1 MSNQRRGH
9 GLIESL
15 RADVHERTEAPDGV
29 MRLII
34 GYKAVSVV
42 LLLAVALLLLGII
55 VDRDWGDRMRTIIVL
70 TGMRADNHLLRAG
83 LLKFGLL
90 GQRSTTALGI
100 ISLFYA
106 ALEATEVFG
115 LLNRRRWAEY
125 LVLIATVLL
134 LPYEVVELARHV
146 TVGKLLLIAVNVAIA
161 YYLVK
166 SKRLFLHPEE
176 QEAQDRAESRPRD
189 VVPERVP

>member
-1 MSNQRRGH
+1 MSNHSRRH
-9 GLIESL
+9 SLIESL
-15 RADVHERTEAPDGV
+15 RADVHERTEAPNGV

-55 VDRDWGDRMRTIIVL
+55 VDRDWGARVRMIIVL
-70 TGMRADNHLLRAG
+70 TGLRADNHLLRDG

-90 GQRSTTALGI
+90 GQRSTTVLGI

-134 LPYEVVELARHV
+134 LPYEVVELARHF
-146 TVGKLLLIAVNVAIA
+146 TMGKLLFFVVNVAIA

-176 QEAQDRAESRPRD
+176 QAALERAESHLRD
-189 VVPERVP
+189 VVSEHVP

>member
-1 MSNQRRGH
+1 MSNHRRRH
-9 GLIESL
+9 SLIESL
-15 RADVHERTEAPDGV
+15 RADVHERTEAPNGV

-55 VDRDWGDRMRTIIVL
+55 VDRDWGDRMRMIIVL
-70 TGMRADNHLLRAG
+70 TGMRADNHLLRSG

-90 GQRSTTALGI
+90 GRRSTTVLGI

-106 ALEATEVFG
+106 ALEATEVCG

-134 LPYEVVELARHV
+134 LPYEVVELVRHF
-146 TVGKLLLIAVNVAIA
+146 TVGKLLLIVVNVAIA
-161 YYLVK
+161 YYLVR

-176 QEAQDRAESRPRD
+176 QEALDRAAAPPRD
-189 VVPERVP
+189 AVPEQVP